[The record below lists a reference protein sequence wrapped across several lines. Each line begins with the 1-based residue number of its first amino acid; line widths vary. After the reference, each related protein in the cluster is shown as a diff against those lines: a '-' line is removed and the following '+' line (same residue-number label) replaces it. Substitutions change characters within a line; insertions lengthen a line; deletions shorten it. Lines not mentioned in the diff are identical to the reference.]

1 MVLLYVYTRMKK
13 IILLI
18 FLFLFFQKN
27 VVFAASDVATDSSNT
42 KPTQINYELAYPGML
57 PDNPL
62 YFLKAFRDRVIG
74 FLINDPLKKAEFDL
88 LTSDKKLSAGELL
101 FEKKKDDL
109 AVSTISK
116 SNNYFAE
123 SISKLTE
130 AKKMREDTAG
140 LAEKQS
146 ISVKKHMEVIWDL
159 QNGMDKKYGQ
169 SLSVEYKRLEGFEKE
184 IRAFRGKN

>member
-1 MVLLYVYTRMKK
+1 MKK